1 MIFVTLSFAF
11 IKVLTF
17 NFSRHHGGD
26 LASDMMRIVM
36 YIFVAVG
43 AVLTGVINRIK
54 KFRNNLRL
62 TMSRQTLKYVK
73 RRQG

>member
-1 MIFVTLSFAF
+1 MIR
-11 IKVLTF
+11 VLCF
-17 NFSRHHGGD
+17 NFMRHNGGD
-26 LASDMMRIVM
+26 LASDMMRIFIYVFAA
-36 YIFVAVG
+36 IG

-54 KFRNNLRL
+54 RFRENLRL